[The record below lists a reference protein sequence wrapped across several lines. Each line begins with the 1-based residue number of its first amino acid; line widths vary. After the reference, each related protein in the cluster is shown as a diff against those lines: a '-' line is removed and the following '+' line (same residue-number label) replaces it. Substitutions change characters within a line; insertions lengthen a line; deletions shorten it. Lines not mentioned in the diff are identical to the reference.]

1 MRTPIERA
9 VVTDT
14 AERIALLRT
23 VAVDVADAGKVTD
36 LVLVEGDTFA
46 VEVTLSALAWFT
58 LTTA

>member
-1 MRTPIERA
+1 MLD
-9 VVTDT
+9 TDT

-46 VEVTLSALAWFT
+46 VEVTLSDPDA
-58 LTTA
+58 